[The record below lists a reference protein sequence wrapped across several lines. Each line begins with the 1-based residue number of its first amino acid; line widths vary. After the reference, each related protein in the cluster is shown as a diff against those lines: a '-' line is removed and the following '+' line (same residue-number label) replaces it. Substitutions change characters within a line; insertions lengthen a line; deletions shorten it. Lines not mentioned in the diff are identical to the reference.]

1 MQNHSILIVDDE
13 ENVLNSLLRLF
24 RAENYEIS
32 TASNGKDG
40 LELVKEKNF
49 HLIISDY
56 RMPVMDGIEFLK
68 HVTKISPDTIRMI
81 LTGYT
86 DVNVAVSAINEGHVY
101 KFMVKPWDK
110 ELLKVQVKRAL
121 EYYDLVQEKQAL
133 NKELSK
139 KNEELKE
146 INENLEEMVEERT
159 KQLLQS
165 EKMATLGQMAGQI
178 GHEIGNILAILK
190 GKMQLIEIKKRDSK
204 YIEEAL
210 EIFSQQH
217 DRLEMHKNNLL
228 TLGKPKPVEF
238 KNVNLREILENTI
251 DNLFDAGILK
261 YYTIQKKYQEDLPSI
276 YGDTSQIEQVF
287 TNLFVNSHHAM
298 YNNGTLSVVIKTPND
313 KKFLEVYIKDTGKG
327 ILEENLEKIFE
338 PFFTTKPEGEGT
350 GLGLLAVKKIVE
362 KHKGYINVESQVNI
376 GTTMII
382 GLPISKKN

>member
-327 ILEENLEKIFE
+327 IPEENLEKIFE